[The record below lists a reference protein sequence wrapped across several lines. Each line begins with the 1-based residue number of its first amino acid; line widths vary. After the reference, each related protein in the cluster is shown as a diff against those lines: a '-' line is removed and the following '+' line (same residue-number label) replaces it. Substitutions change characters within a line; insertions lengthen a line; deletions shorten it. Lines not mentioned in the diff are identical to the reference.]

1 MPLPSQI
8 KPSVSEADSLRI
20 NEFTIENRTDQVSIY
35 GSLIVTKDKQGL
47 QHARELKAL
56 LDEVVATLGKET
68 GLPDQVATK
77 PTDKVQDPW
86 G

>member
-1 MPLPSQI
+1 MPSQI
-8 KPSVSEADSLRI
+8 TPFASEADSLQI
-20 NEFTIENRTDQVSIY
+20 DELTIESQTDRVSIY

-47 QHARELKAL
+47 QYARALKAL
-56 LDEVVATLGKET
+56 LDEVVANLEKEA